1 MSALVTVL
9 YTSYTIYIKLIYIL
23 HIIYTPATYAA
34 QGTIIDDTKQH
45 TKQASLEAIYT
56 NVKDQCQDLLIG
68 MRRLSLDQVTALVT
82 TSTTTSVLPIK
93 VAEGQNYDP
102 SSDIMTTPPPPTAL
116 PLPPLLVQQS
126 DQEAND
132 TEGEGGGFQLSL
144 EGIEGMV
151 EVTESDMLDVSA
163 MLLDDDDD
171 QAPPLPLLT
180 STSSQLHLQQVRQDQ
195 QQQVIEESAALR
207 RVGIHV
213 LHSAAKRAAMSK
225 QNAAHVF
232 PGYSTE
238 HPCATHPSHI
248 QALQAAHATPGFAN
262 PLQLIAKIAVTKTSP
277 FASTTAPSPQMYSN
291 NNNNNNNN
299 MNASSSPYALP
310 YATSSTGILDPGI
323 ASLPPPLSSLRPNL
337 SMNSMGGAAED
348 PMLTYP
354 HHQQQ
359 QFQQQQQQA
368 MYHTAP
374 PPQSMIGSNITQR
387 LQQQHQQQPNI
398 SLPGVPT
405 MSHTQ
410 PMLYSGYPTN
420 TGQGLKQSPTLPQ
433 HTVGTVYGTGQPGT
447 GSMKG
452 AAPPLYNMPQQQ
464 QQGKSMQWD
473 GSNNNNTN
481 NNNNNSML
489 LQRTQQVSIAYFYS
503 S

>member
-1 MSALVTVL
+1 MYMPYLSL
-9 YTSYTIYIKLIYIL
+9 YIL
-23 HIIYTPATYAA
+23 YIIATYAA
-34 QGTIIDDTKQH
+34 QGTNIDDTKQH

-56 NVKDQCQDLLIG
+56 NIKDQCQDLLIG
-68 MRRLSLDQVTALVT
+68 MRRLTLQQVTALVT
-82 TSTTTSVLPIK
+82 TSTTDTQTSVIPIN
-93 VAEGQNYDP
+93 VSEGHNYGP
-102 SSDIMTTPPPPTAL
+102 LSDIIISPTPPSALL
-116 PLPPLLVQQS
+116 PLAVHN
-126 DQEAND
+126 DQEAVDD

-171 QAPPLPLLT
+171 QAPPLPLPT
-180 STSSQLHLQQVRQDQ
+180 STSLHLQQARQDQ
-195 QQQVIEESAALR
+195 QQQVVEESAALR

-291 NNNNNNNN
+291 NSNNSNN

-323 ASLPPPLSSLRPNL
+323 AYLPPPLSSLRPNL

-348 PMLTYP
+348 TILAYSHP

-359 QFQQQQQQA
+359 QQQS

-374 PPQSMIGSNITQR
+374 PPQSMAGSNITQR

-420 TGQGLKQSPTLPQ
+420 TGQGLKQSQPALPQ
-433 HTVGTVYGTGQPGT
+433 HTVGTAHGTGQPGST
-447 GSMKG
+447 KG
-452 AAPPLYNMPQQQ
+452 AAPPLYNIPPHQQ

-473 GSNNNNTN
+473 GSNNNN
-481 NNNNNSML
+481 ML
-489 LQRTQQVSIAYFYS
+489 LQRTQQVRSTYSYS

>member
-1 MSALVTVL
+1 
-9 YTSYTIYIKLIYIL
+9 
-23 HIIYTPATYAA
+23 
-34 QGTIIDDTKQH
+34 
-45 TKQASLEAIYT
+45 
-56 NVKDQCQDLLIG
+56 
-68 MRRLSLDQVTALVT
+68 MRS
-82 TSTTTSVLPIK
+82 S
-93 VAEGQNYDP
+93 DP
-102 SSDIMTTPPPPTAL
+102 SSDIIISPTPPPTAL
-116 PLPPLLVQQS
+116 LPRVQQN
-126 DQEAND
+126 DQEAAVD

-171 QAPPLPLLT
+171 QPPPLPLLT
-180 STSSQLHLQQVRQDQ
+180 STSSLQLQQVRQDQ
-195 QQQVIEESAALR
+195 QQQVAEESAALR

-291 NNNNNNNN
+291 NSNNNNNN

-354 HHQQQ
+354 HPHHQQQ
-359 QFQQQQQQA
+359 QQHS
-368 MYHTAP
+368 MY
-374 PPQSMIGSNITQR
+374 
-387 LQQQHQQQPNI
+387 
-398 SLPGVPT
+398 
-405 MSHTQ
+405 
-410 PMLYSGYPTN
+410 
-420 TGQGLKQSPTLPQ
+420 
-433 HTVGTVYGTGQPGT
+433 
-447 GSMKG
+447 
-452 AAPPLYNMPQQQ
+452 
-464 QQGKSMQWD
+464 
-473 GSNNNNTN
+473 
-481 NNNNNSML
+481 
-489 LQRTQQVSIAYFYS
+489 
-503 S
+503 